1 MITITHDTTA
11 EELRAF
17 DLEGI
22 TEQDIGNKVRA
33 YMDAIVDSR
42 LRNVKAK
49 IVRDVPLTEIETK
62 LGERE

>member
-17 DLEGI
+17 DLQGI
-22 TEQDIGNKVRA
+22 TEQTIGNKVRA
-33 YMDAIVDSR
+33 YMDAIIDSH
-42 LRNVKAK
+42 LRNSKAK
-49 IVRDVPLTEIETK
+49 IVRDISLEEIETK